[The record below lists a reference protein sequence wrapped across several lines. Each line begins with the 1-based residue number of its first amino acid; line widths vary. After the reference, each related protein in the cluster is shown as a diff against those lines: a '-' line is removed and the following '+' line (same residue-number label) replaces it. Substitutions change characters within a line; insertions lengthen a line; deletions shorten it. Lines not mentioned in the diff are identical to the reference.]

1 MKNFKKVLA
10 LVLVVA
16 MALSFATMSTAAFT
30 DAESIAKVEAV
41 DVLSA
46 IGVINGYEDGSFK
59 PEGTVTRAEMAK
71 MIATILNKGEDVGDM
86 YKGACT
92 FADSANHWA
101 AGYIAYCAQ
110 MQIINGKNAST
121 FDPDATVTGTE
132 AAKMMLGALGHAA
145 DKAGLTGPAWASTT
159 LSLAKK
165 YMLIGEDVNLT
176 CSMNAAMTRQDAAQL
191 MLNGLQAVMVEYKGG
206 TNITIGNVVLN
217 QGATATE
224 LTNTSEYVIGRTG
237 DTKQYLVEETFN
249 RLTRSLNGD
258 DVFGRV
264 CRVWTYEGQ
273 EVGTYSEAPYT
284 TYTTEVT
291 LGQVYTDLGKIDTSN
306 TTLVATAPK
315 YYKDGVED
323 TTTMSATGSGTAL
336 LRNIKSGN
344 ITDKIGGQGVITEV
358 YFDIDTMTIR
368 VCEINVYAG
377 EIAAVTP
384 AVKDANGDV
393 TKEAYVQITAKGTAK
408 TANTGCTL
416 LDGTTVGT
424 AMTVVSDAFTMADK
438 GTIVYYTVGTVET
451 TPALKTVVCSV
462 AKATAVTG
470 VNKGNQAFGGTVVG
484 VTLDTTAYTVNTK
497 SGFTAGQYDQ
507 SETIYLDG
515 NNNAIWTTG
524 VASTD
529 FAYMMGAAAKTA
541 FTTDFQAQ
549 MLFEDG
555 SVKIVDLAAA
565 HKGGLNLPGTSPNFK
580 GVVSYVVNA
589 DGTYTVAAAPALTA
603 TAVTNKVPTV
613 GSHVA
618 DVNTTFVVGTTD
630 TQGNTTYATYTG
642 ISGVPTITGS
652 VNAGV
657 IAYAVNPNT
666 GFIDAVFA
674 TDAALGQTASATVM
688 ALYKTGEEIE
698 YTASATSK
706 YYNVAAIVDGK
717 VTTVKLAK
725 ALYEGATLTA
735 GQFYLASAGT
745 VDADGNY
752 ASLTALTVGGAVTG
766 FQQGWNFDPTTFVG
780 YSNGIVD
787 LGATKTFVEAT
798 TPVYVWNLTTKQLQ
812 ATTVDAIFDLVDGAN
827 KGTYITGTS
836 AVPGTAG
843 AVEAIYGTVQF

>member
-10 LVLVVA
+10 LVLVVVMA
-16 MALSFATMSTAAFT
+16 MSFATMSTAAFT

-46 IGVINGYEDGSFK
+46 LGVINGYEDGSFK

-92 FADSANHWA
+92 FVDSANHWA

-110 MQIINGKNAST
+110 MQIINGKNATT

-165 YMLIGEDVNLT
+165 YALIGEEVNLT
-176 CSMNAAMTRQDAAQL
+176 CSMNAPMTRQDAAQL

-217 QGATATE
+217 QGATANE

-237 DTKQYLVEETFN
+237 NTKQYLVEETFS
-249 RLTRSLNGD
+249 RLTRSQDGED
-258 DVFGRV
+258 TFGRLS
-264 CRVWTYEGQ
+264 RIWTFEGQ
-273 EVGTYSEAPYT
+273 EVGVYCEAPYI

-291 LGQVYTDLGKIDTSN
+291 LGQLYTDLGKIDTSN
-306 TTLVATAPK
+306 TTLVATTPE

-323 TTTMSATGSGTAL
+323 TTTLSATGSGTVL

-377 EIAAVTP
+377 EIVAVTP

-393 TKEAYVQITAKGTAK
+393 TKEAYVQIARKGTVAK
-408 TANTGCTL
+408 LANTGCTL
-416 LDGTTVGT
+416 LDGTVVGT
-424 AMTVVSDAFTMADK
+424 AMTVASDAFTMADK
-438 GTIVYYTVGTVET
+438 GTVVYYTVGVV
-451 TPALKTVVCSV
+451 PGDVSKTVVRSV
-462 AKATAVTG
+462 DKATAVTG

-484 VTLDTTAYTVNTK
+484 VTLDATSYTVNTK

-529 FAYMMGAAAKTA
+529 FAYMMGAAPKTT
-541 FTTDFQAQ
+541 FTKDFQAQ

-555 SVKIVDLAAA
+555 TLKIVDLAAA
-565 HKGGLNLPGTSPNFK
+565 HRDGASLPANKK

-589 DGTYTVAAAPALTA
+589 DGTYTVSTTATTGTA

-613 GSHVA
+613 GGHVA

-630 TQGNTTYATYTG
+630 TLGNTTYATYTG
-642 ISGVPTITGS
+642 ISAVPTITGS
-652 VNAGV
+652 VGTGV

-717 VTTVKLAK
+717 PTTVKLSK

-735 GQFYLASAGT
+735 GQFYLAAAAT

-752 ASLTALTVGGAVTG
+752 ASLTPLTIGGAVTG

-787 LGATKTFVEAT
+787 LGATKTFVEAS